1 MSEIDDAIAK
11 KLERLTTLVGSDK
24 AQEIVNQ
31 DLEAIFTLETD
42 LFPCLVA
49 MRHKGV
55 RVDEN
60 MAHKYIMER

>member
-31 DLEAIFTLETD
+31 DIKRKANVKKIY
-42 LFPCLVA
+42 
-49 MRHKGV
+49 K
-55 RVDEN
+55 
-60 MAHKYIMER
+60 I